1 MVIVVGLIGL
11 ITLLSNFWVNDAH
24 HGQYSMREYQ
34 IQDALSHSDIE
45 KAENICVTDCT
56 QQYLM
61 KFLYDIT
68 CENTVIE
75 GSDYLLLDKK
85 MMDPEY
91 NEMEWE
97 FYHYYNTIPWDY
109 VKDNMKQVYE
119 NESFVLYI
127 KNT

>member
-1 MVIVVGLIGL
+1 M
-11 ITLLSNFWVNDAH
+11 NDVH
-24 HGQYSMREYQ
+24 HEQYSMREYQ
-34 IQDALSHSDIE
+34 IQDALSHSDIR

-56 QQYLM
+56 QQYLI

-109 VKDNMKQVYE
+109 VNDNMKQVYE